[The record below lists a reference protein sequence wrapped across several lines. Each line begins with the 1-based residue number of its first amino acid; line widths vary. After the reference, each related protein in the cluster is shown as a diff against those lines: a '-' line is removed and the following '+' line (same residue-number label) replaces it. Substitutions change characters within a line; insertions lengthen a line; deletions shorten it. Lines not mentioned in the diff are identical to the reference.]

1 MSAPSSPRLTFPR
14 THRLRTQREF
24 GRVYGARVAKKA
36 WPLRVHGV
44 PNDVGHCRLG
54 LSVSRR
60 VGNAVRRNRIK
71 RRLREAFRL
80 LQHDLPAGYDLVV
93 VVMRHEPL
101 ELTEYQSRLMNA
113 AERLER
119 YWRKRAEGGESES

>member
-1 MSAPSSPRLTFPR
+1 M
-14 THRLRTQREF
+14 
-24 GRVYGARVAKKA
+24 AKKA
-36 WPLRVHGV
+36 WPLRVHGA
-44 PNDVGHCRLG
+44 PNDLGHCRLG

-101 ELTEYQSRLMNA
+101 ELGEYQSRLMSA

-119 YWRKRAEGGESES
+119 YWRRRAEGRGSED